1 MAVTGKCLINARD
14 LGEEIKK
21 WSNLPKVKKTF
32 KNPYEAAFRMV
43 ETEFLMPLSD
53 IGLRDVDITKGQVQ
67 AFKLRLR
74 QLNQSIDKGNLGSTF
89 ATHMWQTS
97 HFGKRDPILG
107 SVLRDSQKSEFHNL
121 GSISANKTVMH
132 GIMKE
137 IELESIDRDIIKGGE
152 TFAGF
157 STRKAQKQMKKMDIM
172 LQEEIVKWRNGEEP
186 NTSKISEIDNK
197 IDKMISNNYLQV
209 YEDLR
214 HIIENDLGRIEQQI
228 YNKMNDNDKLKV
240 RNGEKIIPITQN
252 DLATARTKDG
262 NQVSRHMFNALRGY
276 KSLMDNLYGQLRHG
290 VDAKIDGLLIRMQ
303 NFKGE
308 MNSSKLESIRK
319 KLRGKLMPKYEGNG
333 FFPHYTRDL
342 SVDFMQGLMPHL
354 DKLQESVNPYIKTKG
369 KQQTIS
375 QVIDGVDTFISDHTK
390 KRSKDYSYSKNFLG
404 SVQNYMSDV
413 NRFNHKAFMD
423 KHMLNGLTAVE
434 SIYKLDG
441 EAKGYGEN
449 VVSYLTDMHY
459 AANGSADIPRT
470 TRALMRTMLG
480 FEFISKLGY
489 NPRGAA
495 RNLMQRLLDFVEMGA
510 GANKKSKEI
519 IDRIAGINEE
529 FFETELKKVGLL
541 FDEGAPQLIEAGV
554 GRGAAFHKQLE
565 YDPVTNK
572 HKLVKETILEKVADK
587 VGWAAS
593 KASYLHRRAEN
604 SNRKRTFK
612 LSFAQ
617 MYDWLDGPK
626 YREVLKEKNPNISD
640 AQVNAAIKTKASNY
654 AINMTVLNHFDYAEY
669 AKSPFMRTKHGRFL
683 GQFQHYSLEFFERN
697 ARILREAKGDL
708 KAGYL
713 LPGQNAQGLA
723 KAYRMFLA
731 YYAAPAIA
739 AMLTGKTFTN
749 LIEHDTFE
757 RLKQLAIA
765 FTGDEEEI
773 KEAFYGKGP
782 VVSTFGGPLV
792 SDLLDIGQML
802 DFINLDEDGV
812 LHKLT
817 GMEKHDPSNQSTKTT
832 QIIRLLNTALGRT
845 VERHI
850 PLIFGEK
857 SGMGLGIAVQQEFGL
872 YPTAEARKVQ
882 KAYKKSRAKIL
893 PKDVEAALQA
903 LERRQ

>member
-1 MAVTGKCLINARD
+1 MAATGKCLINARN

-43 ETEFLMPLSD
+43 ETEFLMPLND
-53 IGLRDVDITKGQVQ
+53 IGLRDVDITKGQVE

-74 QLNQSIDKGNLGSTF
+74 QLNESIDKGNLGSTF

-97 HFGKRDPILG
+97 HFGKRDPVIG
-107 SVLRDSQKSEFHNL
+107 SVLRDSQKSEFHNN
-121 GSISANKTVMH
+121 GSLSANKTVMH

-137 IELESIDRDIIKGGE
+137 IELESIDRQIIKRTGI
-152 TFAGF
+152 FAGF
-157 STRKAQKQMKKMDIM
+157 STRKAQKQMKKIDDT

-186 NTSKISEIDNK
+186 NTSKISKIENQ
-197 IDKMISNNYLQV
+197 IDKMISENYLQV

-214 HIIENDLGRIEQQI
+214 HVIENDLGRIEQQV
-228 YNKMNDNDKLKV
+228 YNKMSEKDKQKV
-240 RNGEKIIPITQN
+240 RNGEKTIELTHN
-252 DLATARTKDG
+252 DLSTARTKDG

-276 KSLMDNLYGQLRHG
+276 KTLMDNLYGQLRHG
-290 VDAKIDGLLIRMQ
+290 VDAKIDGVLIRMQ

-308 MNSSKLESIRK
+308 MNSSKLQNIRE

-354 DKLQESVNPYIKTKG
+354 DKLQESSNPYIKTKG
-369 KQQTIS
+369 KQQTVS
-375 QVIDGVDTFISDHTK
+375 EVIDGIDTFISGHTK
-390 KRSKDYSYSKNFLG
+390 RRSKDYSYSKNFLS

-423 KHMLNGLTAVE
+423 KHMLTGLTAVE
-434 SIYKLDG
+434 KIYRLDG
-441 EAKGYGEN
+441 EAKGYGES

-459 AANGSADIPRT
+459 AANGSADIPPT

-495 RNLMQRLLDFVEMGA
+495 RNFMQRLLDFVEMGA
-510 GANKKSKEI
+510 GANKKSKEVV
-519 IDRIAGINEE
+519 DRIAGVNKE
-529 FFETELKKVGLL
+529 FFETELKRVGLL

-554 GRGAAFHKQLE
+554 GRGAAFHKQVE
-565 YDPVTNK
+565 YDPDTNK
-572 HKLVKETILEKVADK
+572 YKFVKTSILEKVADK

-593 KASYLHRRAEN
+593 KASYLHRVAEN

-626 YREVLKEKNPNISD
+626 YREVLKEKNPDISD
-640 AQVNAAIKTKASNY
+640 AQVNAAIKRKSSNY

-708 KAGYL
+708 KAGEL
-713 LPGQNAQGLA
+713 LPGENAQGLA
-723 KAYRMFLA
+723 KAYRMFLS
-731 YYAAPAIA
+731 YYLAPTIA
-739 AMLTGKTFTN
+739 SVLTGITFTN
-749 LIEHDTFE
+749 LVEHDTFE
-757 RLKQLAIA
+757 RLKQLAVA
-765 FTGDEEEI
+765 FTGDEEEV

-782 VVSTFGGPLV
+782 IVSTFGGPLV

-802 DFINLDEDGV
+802 DFINLDEDGIM
-812 LHKLT
+812 HKLT
-817 GMEKHDPSNQSTKTT
+817 GMEKHDPSTQSTKTT
-832 QIIRLLNTALGRT
+832 QILRLLNTSLGRT

-850 PLIFGEK
+850 PLITGG
-857 SGMGLGIAVQQEFGL
+857 GMGLGIAAQQEFGL
-872 YPTAEARKVQ
+872 YPTAEARKKQ
-882 KAYKKSRAKIL
+882 KAYKKARARIL
-893 PKDVEAALQA
+893 PTDIESALQA